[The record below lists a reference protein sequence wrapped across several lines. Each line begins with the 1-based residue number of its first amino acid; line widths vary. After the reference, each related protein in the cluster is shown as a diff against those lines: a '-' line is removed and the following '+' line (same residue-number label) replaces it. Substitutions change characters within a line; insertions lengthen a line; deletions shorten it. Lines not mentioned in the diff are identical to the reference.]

1 MSATT
6 ISAVQV
12 KELRDWT
19 GAGIME
25 CKRALTETSG
35 DVKKA
40 EAVIV
45 QQGLAKADK
54 KSGRS
59 ASEGVI
65 EPYVHG
71 GRIGALVEIN
81 CETDFVARTDDF
93 KSLAHD
99 VAMQIAAMSPRYVSE
114 DEIRESDWAKLE
126 EEFGDREAAVAAV
139 VLLEQPFI
147 KDSKVRIGDLVRA
160 GIGKLGE
167 NIVVRRFARFEV
179 GADLPAASDA
189 E

>member
-6 ISAVQV
+6 ISAAQV
-12 KELRDWT
+12 KELRDLT

-25 CKRALTETSG
+25 CKRALTETGG

-40 EAVIV
+40 EAIIV

-81 CETDFVARTDDF
+81 CENDFVARTDDF
-93 KSLAHD
+93 KTLAHD
-99 VAMQIAAMSPRYVSE
+99 VAMQVAAMSPRYVSE
-114 DEIRESDWAKLE
+114 DEISESDWSRLE
-126 EEFGDREAAVAAV
+126 EEFGDRKAAVAAT

-147 KDSKVRIGDLVRA
+147 KDSKVKIGDLVRTA
-160 GIGKLGE
+160 ISKLGE
-167 NIVVRRFARFEV
+167 NIVIRRFARFEV
-179 GADLPAASDA
+179 GADLPAAVDA

>member
-6 ISAVQV
+6 ISAAQV
-12 KELRDWT
+12 KELRDLT

-25 CKRALTETSG
+25 CKRALTEAGG

-40 EAVIV
+40 EAIIH
-45 QQGLAKADK
+45 QQGLSKADK
-54 KSGRS
+54 KSGRN
-59 ASEGVI
+59 ASEGLI
-65 EPYVHG
+65 EPYVHS

-99 VAMQIAAMSPRYVSE
+99 IAMQVAAMNPRFVAESE
-114 DEIRESDWAKLE
+114 ITDADWAGLD
-126 EEFGDREAAVAAV
+126 EEFSDRKSAVASV

-147 KDSKVRIGDLVRA
+147 KDSKVKIDDLIRTQ
-160 GIGKLGE
+160 IGKLGE

-179 GADLPAASDA
+179 GADLPPAADA